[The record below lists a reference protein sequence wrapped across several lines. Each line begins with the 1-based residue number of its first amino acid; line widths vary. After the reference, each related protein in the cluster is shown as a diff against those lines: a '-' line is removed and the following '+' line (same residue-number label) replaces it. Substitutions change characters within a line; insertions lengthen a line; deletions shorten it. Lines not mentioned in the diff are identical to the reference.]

1 MTTELPA
8 AQNDGGKMNRFVHRI
23 LKSSTAASIGGSR
36 LHGRIMGG
44 GNTDFA
50 AAVPQHL
57 VEQEIGNAK
66 LIYFGEIHSEQ
77 RITTFLAEMVRHW
90 SEYLTTTTQ
99 NSSSSVSSSPAPRLH
114 LIMEHFSVDMQPL
127 LDKYANGETDEE
139 DDDDKAF
146 DELKRSYREDYG
158 TEGHDL
164 EPYRDLI
171 TFCRNTTKSKNSVDD
186 GSNSSGGCTIHI
198 HGGFIPR
205 NHAGRLNKECPTL
218 DLKRQFFNEISTTRE
233 YLPNEDNVMYEAL
246 FEDKMSFRL
255 RGTKEHRMLI
265 KSMMRGIEIY
275 TPVEDEEADE
285 EDEMDD
291 PESSLARLYQAQ
303 LLKDHAMG
311 YQIAKLLLEHSSVN
325 DRFLVIAGSGHLKH
339 RCGVP
344 ECVVGYLR
352 HCALFDSDVSQR
364 TVALD
369 VLMSIS
375 RQPMPGQYVATTTN
389 KFNGIGSSTIMC
401 QMLYEAYL
409 EDTFPHMI
417 EALAAV
423 SDDDEDAKTNIKRAT
438 LKHHYLGNPE
448 LMDEYVLK
456 SDEIRGPFLHYANGI
471 VGFDH
476 PCADYLFVY
485 DEDDDNVITEAD
497 YSSVAKMMSSSSEGR
512 PKCPFPHDGNTSIKD
527 ETAEAYERVGKTA
540 ALTGNVTRAKAIMKQ
555 IGYTPDDMDYIGDDD
570 IYNYQGVANPHTV
583 AKIQPGESV
592 LDVGSGLGIDSFL
605 AMRDCGADKFT
616 SPASTSSDDNDVVML
631 PPFVVGVDLAGSE
644 VMHASKRASER
655 GYDVPRRIQF
665 IRGDV
670 EKLEDAFLSKNL
682 SLGTF
687 DVCISNGA
695 FCLVPDKM
703 KGFRS
708 VFKALKPGGRMAI
721 STTTIVSDKL
731 DPSFEWPV
739 CMRMF
744 APLECIVPMCE
755 EIGFTN
761 VVVVDA
767 ESPMETE
774 IPLDQIGTNNEQ
786 RTKIHGVYTDQYDFL
801 QRMDM
806 DELCKVVTI
815 YGEKPC

>member
-1 MTTELPA
+1 
-8 AQNDGGKMNRFVHRI
+8 MNRFVHRI
-23 LKSSTAASIGGSR
+23 LKSSTAASTRGAVVSR
-36 LHGRIMGG
+36 LHGRIIVG
-44 GNTDFA
+44 GNTDGSSSL
-50 AAVPQHL
+50 AAVPHL

-66 LIYFGEIHSEQ
+66 LIYLGEIHSEQ
-77 RITTFLAEMVRHW
+77 RIATFMTEMVRHW
-90 SEYLTTTTQ
+90 SDLLTSTK
-99 NSSSSVSSSPAPRLH
+99 SSSSVSSPPVRLH

-127 LDKYANGETDEE
+127 LDKYYANGETDEE
-139 DDDDKAF
+139 DDDTSF
-146 DELKRSYREDYG
+146 DELKRSYKEDYG

-171 TFCRNTTKSKNSVDD
+171 TFCRNTTMKSRNSAD
-186 GSNSSGGCTIHI
+186 SSSSGGCTIHI

-233 YLPNEDNVMYEAL
+233 YLPNENDVMHGAL
-246 FEDKMSFRL
+246 FEDEMSFRL

-265 KSMMRGIEIY
+265 KSMMRGTEIY
-275 TPVEDEEADE
+275 TPIEDGAEDDD
-285 EDEMDD
+285 EDEMND

-311 YQIAKLLLEHSSVN
+311 HQIAKLLLKHSSVN

-344 ECVVGYLR
+344 ECVTGYLR
-352 HCALFDSDVSQR
+352 QCAMFDPDVAQR

-369 VLMSIS
+369 LLMSIS
-375 RQPMPGQYVATTTN
+375 RQPISGHVATTN

-409 EDTFPHMI
+409 EDTFPPMI
-417 EALAAV
+417 EALATV
-423 SDDDEDAKTNIKRAT
+423 TDGDDDSVKTNIKRAT
-438 LKHHYLGNPE
+438 LKHLYLDNPE

-456 SDEIRGPFLHYANGI
+456 SDEIHGPFLQYANGI
-471 VGFDH
+471 AGFEH

-485 DEDDDNVITEAD
+485 DEDDDNVI
-497 YSSVAKMMSSSSEGR
+497 MSSSSEGG
-512 PKCPFPHDGNTSIKD
+512 PKFPFSHEDNSSIKD
-527 ETAEAYERVGKTA
+527 ETAEVYERVGETA
-540 ALTGNVTRAKAIMKQ
+540 VLTGNIVRAKAIMKQ

-583 AKIQPGESV
+583 AKIRPGEIV
-592 LDVGSGLGIDSFL
+592 LDVGSGLGIDTFL

-616 SPASTSSDDNDVVML
+616 SIASTSEDNDVTML

-655 GYDVPRRIQF
+655 GYDAPRRIQF

-670 EKLEDAFLSKNL
+670 EKLENAFLSKNL
-682 SLGTF
+682 SLGMF

-695 FCLVPDKM
+695 FCLVPDKI
-703 KGFRS
+703 KGFSS

-731 DPSFEWPV
+731 DPSFKWPI

-744 APLECIVPMCE
+744 APLESIVPMCE

-761 VVVVDA
+761 VVVIDA

-786 RTKIHGVYTDQYDFL
+786 RTKIHGVYTDQYEFL

-815 YGEKPC
+815 YGEKPKSKN

>member
-1 MTTELPA
+1 
-8 AQNDGGKMNRFVHRI
+8 MNRFVHRI

-36 LHGRIMGG
+36 LHGRIIGG
-44 GNTDFA
+44 GNNADSSSSLSIKS
-50 AAVPQHL
+50 VSQL
-57 VEQEIGNAK
+57 VQQEIGNAK
-66 LIYFGEIHSEQ
+66 LIYFGEYHSEQ
-77 RITTFLAEMVRHW
+77 RITTFITEMVRHW
-90 SEYLTTTTQ
+90 SEYLTTT
-99 NSSSSVSSSPAPRLH
+99 SSSSDSSPRLH
-114 LIMEHFSVDMQPL
+114 LIMEHFSVDMQSL
-127 LDKYANGETDEE
+127 LDKYANGGTEE
-139 DDDDKAF
+139 DDNDYIAF
-146 DELKRSYREDYG
+146 DELKRSYKEDYG

-171 TFCRNTTKSKNSVDD
+171 TFCRKTTTMKSRNKSND
-186 GSNSSGGCTIHI
+186 GNNSSSGGGGCTIHI

-218 DLKRQFFNEISTTRE
+218 DLKQQFFNDITTTRE
-233 YLPNEDNVMYEAL
+233 YLPNKEDNFMYGAL
-246 FEDKMSFRL
+246 FDDEVSLRL

-275 TPVEDEEADE
+275 SPAEDGEEEEDE

-311 YQIAKLLLEHSSVN
+311 YQIAKLLLEHSSMD

-344 ECVVGYLR
+344 ECVTGYLR
-352 HCALFDSDVSQR
+352 QGAMFHPNVAQR
-364 TVALD
+364 IVALD
-369 VLMSIS
+369 LLMSIS
-375 RQPMPGQYVATTTN
+375 RQPMSGKYVATN

-409 EDTFPHMI
+409 EDTFPPMI
-417 EALAAV
+417 DALATAA
-423 SDDDEDAKTNIKRAT
+423 SDDDDEDAKTNIKRTT
-438 LKHHYLGNPE
+438 LKHLYLGNPD

-471 VGFDH
+471 AGFEH

-485 DEDDDNVITEAD
+485 DEDDDNVITEED
-497 YSSVAKMMSSSSEGR
+497 YSSVKMMSSGSEGG
-512 PKCPFPHDGNTSIKD
+512 PKCPFPHDNNSSIKD

-540 ALTGNVTRAKAIMKQ
+540 ALTGNVARAKAIMKQ

-583 AKIQPGESV
+583 AKIQPGETV

-605 AMRDCGADKFT
+605 AMRDCGADKFKST
-616 SPASTSSDDNDVVML
+616 SSTSSDDNDVTMFA
-631 PPFVVGVDLAGSE
+631 PFVVGVDLAGSE

-670 EKLEDAFLSKNL
+670 EKLEEAFFSKNL
-682 SLGTF
+682 SLGIF

-695 FCLVPDKM
+695 FCLVPDKV

-744 APLECIVPMCE
+744 APLESILPMCE
-755 EIGFTN
+755 EIGFMN
-761 VVVVDA
+761 VVVIDA

-801 QRMDM
+801 QKLDM
-806 DELCKVVTI
+806 DELCKVVTV
-815 YGEKPC
+815 YGEKPW